1 MDRSG
6 YATFIMNRFKIYF
19 GAFVFAVIS
28 CPVLLVG
35 EAGITG
41 FSPRYDD
48 SKLDRTQ
55 ANPVV
60 SYSGILK
67 QATPAVVAVT
77 TKQLV
82 RKGVVDPLEDFLR
95 RYYGLPRGKQP
106 RFEEE
111 RVPAGIGSGVIVTP
125 QGHVITNAHVI
136 TDPRTGTLVEE
147 VTVQLSNKKE
157 YGAKIIGFDR
167 STDVAVLKIEAPE
180 SLPHVTLANSDFLEV
195 GDVVFAVGNPLG
207 IGKTVTM
214 GIISA
219 TRRSELGV
227 LEEGAYEN
235 FIQTDASINRGN
247 SGGALLDAKGRLI
260 GINTAIISQTG
271 SSIGIGLAIPVNMVK
286 NVLND
291 LVKGGGLKR
300 GFLGVILDDDPDPSV
315 QGAIVD
321 RVEVD
326 SPADQAGLQPRD
338 VIVSAGGKP
347 VTSVNQLRVA
357 ISQTPP
363 GTRMLVKILRGGRK
377 MDFYVTLDLRDD
389 SALSP
394 IPGVSLEPLNAS
406 SREAFKVPSSVR
418 GIVVTKSTGEAQTFK
433 EGVVLVEIN
442 GYPINS
448 VAEAENR
455 LKRGINRFYIWYRS
469 KYQFLAYRIP

>member
-1 MDRSG
+1 
-6 YATFIMNRFKIYF
+6 MN
-19 GAFVFAVIS
+19 
-28 CPVLLVG
+28 PLLV
-35 EAGITG
+35 AKDSVATG
-41 FSPRYDD
+41 FTPKYDN

-55 ANPVV
+55 ANPVF
-60 SYSGILK
+60 SYSEILK
-67 QATPAVVAVT
+67 KATPAVVAVT

-136 TDPRTGTLVEE
+136 TDPRTGALVEE
-147 VTVQLSNKKE
+147 VTVKLSNKKE

-167 STDVAVLKIEAPE
+167 STDIAVLKIVAPE
-180 SLPHVTLANSDFLEV
+180 MLPHAVLANSDFLEV

-214 GIISA
+214 GIVSA

-300 GFLGVILDDDPDPSV
+300 GFLGVILDDDPDPSI
-315 QGAIVD
+315 QGAIID
-321 RVEVD
+321 RVEVG
-326 SPADQAGLQPRD
+326 SPADQAGLKTRD
-338 VIVSAGGKP
+338 VIVSAGGKA

-363 GTRMLVKILRGGRK
+363 GTRMLVKVLRSGRK
-377 MDFYVTLDLRDD
+377 MDFYVTLDLREDTA
-389 SALSP
+389 SSP
-394 IPGVSLEPLNAS
+394 IPGVSLEPLDAS
-406 SREAFKVPSSVR
+406 SREQFKVPSSVR
-418 GIVVTKSTGEAQTFK
+418 GIVVTKSTGVAQTLK

-448 VAEAENR
+448 VAEAKSR

-469 KYQFLAYRIP
+469 KYQYLAYRIP